1 MFKRLE
7 LNDSELLTMRE
18 SGMTNQ
24 DIANSLGVSYNTIL
38 RRIGAA
44 DFRRVGGA
52 PSFSKPKKPPEPE
65 YEACLVVQTE
75 QIKAAGLKFSYTIAP
90 NDSTVE
96 VFGDGEIKVKFEDL
110 PDLIKELT
118 AINRKTESLRINNEM
133 W

>member
-18 SGMTNQ
+18 SGMTNR

-75 QIKAAGLKFSYTIAP
+75 QIKAAGLKFNYSIAP
-90 NDSTVE
+90 ADSTVE

-110 PDLIKELT
+110 PDLIRELT

>member
-7 LNDSELLTMRE
+7 LSDSELLAMRE
-18 SGMTNQ
+18 SGMTNR
-24 DIANSLGVSYNTIL
+24 DIANSLGVCYNTIL

-44 DFRRVGGA
+44 DFRKERSA
-52 PSFSKPKKPPEPE
+52 PSFSKPRKPPEPE

-75 QIKAAGLKFSYTIAP
+75 QIKAAGIKFSYSIAP
-90 NDSTVE
+90 TDSTVE
-96 VFGDGEIKVKFEDL
+96 VLGDGEIKVKFEDL
-110 PDLIKELT
+110 PDLIRELT